1 MEYENVMVE
10 VDGEV
15 GLLKINRP
23 DRLNALNSKTLDE
36 LAGALEDVSRDESVK
51 VVVITGQGKAFVAG
65 ADIAEMSDMDPLQAR
80 AFSRKGQAV
89 LDKIEHLEKPVIAA
103 VNGFALGGGCE
114 LALACD
120 IRLASEEAKF
130 GQPEV
135 NLGVIPG
142 FAGTQRLARL
152 IGEGRAKEYIF
163 TGETIDAQAALSYGL
178 ANKVVPAG
186 QLMDEAMSLAE
197 KITAKGPLAVSLA
210 KTLIHKGLQ
219 VDLNSGTALETDAFA
234 LCFASGQAKEG
245 MTAFL
250 EKRKP
255 VWAKGKTR
263 NSCSGKK

>member
-1 MEYENVMVE
+1 MEYQNLIVQ

-36 LAGALEDVSRDESVK
+36 LAAAVEDLSRDESVK
-51 VVVITGQGKAFVAG
+51 VVIITGQGKAFVAG

-80 AFSRKGQAV
+80 AFSHKGQAV
-89 LDKIEHLEKPVIAA
+89 LDKIESMEKPVIAA

-120 IRLASEEAKF
+120 IRLASEEARF

-152 IGEGRAKEYIF
+152 IGEGRAKEHIF
-163 TGETIDAQAALSYGL
+163 TGEIIDDQVALSCGL

-186 QLMDEAMSLAE
+186 QLMEEAMSLAK
-197 KITAKGPLAVSLA
+197 KIATKGPLAVSLV
-210 KTLIHKGLQ
+210 KTVIHRGLQ
-219 VDLNSGTALETDAFA
+219 VDLASGTALETDAFA
-234 LCFASGQAKEG
+234 LCFASGQAREG

-255 VWAKGKTR
+255 RWEKGKKR
-263 NSCSGKK
+263 SS

>member
-1 MEYENVMVE
+1 MEYENLIVE

-23 DRLNALNSKTLDE
+23 DRLNALNSEMLDE
-36 LAGALEDVSRDESVK
+36 LAAVLEGFGRDESVK
-51 VVVITGQGKAFVAG
+51 VVVITGRGKAFIAG
-65 ADIAEMSDMDPLQAR
+65 ADIGEMKDMDHRQAR
-80 AFSRKGQAV
+80 VFSRKGQRV
-89 LDKIEHLEKPVIAA
+89 LEQIENLEKPVIAA

-120 IRLASEEAKF
+120 IRLASEGAMF

-152 IGEGRAKEYIF
+152 IGEGRAKELIF
-163 TGETIDAQAALSYGL
+163 TGEIIDAQAALSCGL
-178 ANKVVPAG
+178 ANKVVPAD
-186 QLMDEAMSLAE
+186 QLMKEALSLAK
-197 KITAKGPLAVSLA
+197 KITTKGPLAISLA
-210 KTLIHKGLQ
+210 KTVIHRGLQ
-219 VDLNSGTALETDAFA
+219 VDLASGTALEADAFA
-234 LCFASGQAKEG
+234 LCFASGQAQEG

-255 VWAKGKTR
+255 NWEKGK
-263 NSCSGKK
+263 GH

>member
-1 MEYENVMVE
+1 MEYENLIVE

-23 DRLNALNSKTLDE
+23 DRLNALNAKTLDE
-36 LAGALEDVSRDESVK
+36 LAGAVEDLDRDESVK

-65 ADIAEMSDMDPLQAR
+65 ADIAEMSDMNPLQAR
-80 AFSRKGQAV
+80 AFSHMGQAV
-89 LDKIEHLEKPVIAA
+89 LDRIENLEKPVIAA

-120 IRLASEEAKF
+120 IRLASDEARF

-135 NLGVIPG
+135 KLGVIPG

-152 IGEGRAKEYIF
+152 IGEGRAKELIF
-163 TGETIDAQAALSYGL
+163 TGDVIDAQTALSWGL

-186 QLMDEAMSLAE
+186 QLMEEALSLAE
-197 KITAKGPLAVSLA
+197 RISTQGPLAVSLA
-210 KTLIHKGLQ
+210 KKLIHKGLQ
-219 VDLNSGTALETDAFA
+219 VDLASGTVHESDAFA
-234 LCFASGQAKEG
+234 LCFASGQAREG
-245 MTAFL
+245 MSAFL

-255 VWAKGKTR
+255 EWEKGKECR
-263 NSCSGKK
+263 S